1 MTMGC
6 YPFQVVSRMVM
17 NRSGDVFYIGGN
29 DVLPA
34 PLEPQRAAFVL
45 QKLGTGHE

>member
-1 MTMGC
+1 MGC

-34 PLEPQRAAFVL
+34 YTVKKNKMRIQADSF
-45 QKLGTGHE
+45 GFF